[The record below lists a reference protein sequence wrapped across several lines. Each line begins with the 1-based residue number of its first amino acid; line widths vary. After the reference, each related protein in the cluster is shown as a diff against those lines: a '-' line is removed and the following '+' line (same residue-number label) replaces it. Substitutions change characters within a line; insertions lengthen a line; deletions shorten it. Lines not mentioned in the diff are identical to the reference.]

1 MLDMYPPS
9 SQTLKSAVR
18 PSCSN
23 QTLTKYLEKYIKTL
37 ISRLLKA
44 SLVVNF
50 FVLHIKDLIRDPKGQ
65 LNSE

>member
-23 QTLTKYLEKYIKTL
+23 QTLTKYGFRKIYQNIYLNA
-37 ISRLLKA
+37 SLLKA

-50 FVLHIKDLIRDPKGQ
+50 FVINQIFDTPKY
-65 LNSE
+65 